1 MTTQRERQREVL
13 TMSSLA
19 EDFEFARPF
28 IKEALKH
35 SGDMHTLRQ
44 VLEKLKNGQAELF
57 VGKKSAVVTQSLS
70 NGTHLHFWLA
80 GGDLEELKKIE
91 RGVTRTAKQRGFKKA
106 TIAGRRGWLRSLTD
120 YSEAATLMVKTL

>member
-1 MTTQRERQREVL
+1 
-13 TMSSLA
+13 MSSLV

-35 SGDMHTLRQ
+35 SGDMHTPSQ

-57 VGKKSAVVTQSLS
+57 VGTKSAVVTQSLS
-70 NGTHLHFWLA
+70 NGRHLHFWLA

-91 RGVTRTAKQRGFKKA
+91 QGVTNSARQRGFKKA
-106 TIAGRRGWLRSLTD
+106 TIAGRRGWLRTLDD
-120 YSEAATLMVKTL
+120 YTEAATIMLKKL